1 MDMVKKSR
9 LSNVPVMEA
18 SAQVGSMQSIG
29 RKFIVSTNKVK
40 SRMKTVLGSGV
51 SRATG
56 LQVAHFYA
64 PTSRTMRSV
73 NGMRAVKLADG
84 QKGWITGSGSFRTMH
99 DVQMTMR
106 SLDHTIFGQ
115 GLDYSLEETFL
126 QASPK
131 QQAEM
136 AKMLET
142 VDWEKFWNNYYPE
155 DTGRAADIMYPD
167 EIFSQIITK
176 MQKIM
181 FR

>member
-1 MDMVKKSR
+1 MARSR
-9 LSNVPVMEA
+9 LSKVPVLEA
-18 SAQVGSMQSIG
+18 SAQTGSMQSIG
-29 RKFIVSTNKVK
+29 KKFVVSAGKVK
-40 SRMKTVLGSGV
+40 SRIKTVLGVGV

-56 LQVAHFYA
+56 LQVAHFYS
-64 PTSRTMRSV
+64 PTSRVMRSV
-73 NGMRAVKLADG
+73 QGMRAVKLADG
-84 QKGWITGSGSFRTMH
+84 QKGWITDSGAFRTMH
-99 DVQMTMR
+99 DVQMSFR

-131 QQAEM
+131 QQAEL

-167 EIFSQIITK
+167 EIFAEIIAK

>member
-9 LSNVPVMEA
+9 LSKIPVLE
-18 SAQVGSMQSIG
+18 SAVQMGSMQDIG
-29 RKFIVSTNKVK
+29 KKYVVKMPKVK
-40 SRMKTVLGSGV
+40 RRMKSVLESGAV
-51 SRATG
+51 RATG
-56 LQVAHFYA
+56 LNIVHFYA
-64 PTSRTMRSV
+64 PKSKVMRSV
-73 NGMRAVKLADG
+73 RGMRAVKLADG
-84 QKGWITGSGSFRTMH
+84 QKGWLLDGGGFRSMH

-106 SLDHTIFGQ
+106 SLDHTIFGM

-136 AKMLET
+136 ARMLET

-167 EIFSQIITK
+167 EIFDRIVNQ

-181 FR
+181 FG